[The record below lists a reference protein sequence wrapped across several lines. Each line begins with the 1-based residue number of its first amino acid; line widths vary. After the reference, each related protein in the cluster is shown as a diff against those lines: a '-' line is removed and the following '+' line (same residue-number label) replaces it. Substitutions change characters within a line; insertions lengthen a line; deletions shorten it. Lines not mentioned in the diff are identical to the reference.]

1 MQFIKPGTTFD
12 FVGKRR
18 FAAII
23 SGLLVVA
30 SLLLFFVKGPNWGID
45 FTGGTEI
52 QVKFEQPT
60 EIGDVRDVL
69 TQLELSNDAVQQ
81 VGAETDYRYIIRIQ
95 DTTYGAEELRDNILG
110 TLEDRFGADW
120 IAETSFDAQIGA
132 RLLVRYTGDSVPIE
146 QVEMALSGFEGAK
159 VADSPDDNTV
169 QVKLPGVSAKVQKA
183 IEGAF
188 DGRDMTVEKTD
199 QVGPKVGGELRRK
212 GFLAIAAT
220 LALILVYVAFRF
232 DLAFAPGAVLALF
245 HDVSIV
251 VGIFVITRH
260 EFNLPMIGALLT
272 IIGYSL
278 NDTIVIYDRIREN
291 MRRYRRADTAR
302 LINDS
307 INETMTRTLATSF
320 TTGIA
325 MLAFL
330 FLGGPVIETFA
341 LAILLGVI
349 FGTYSTIFVASPTIL
364 IMEDLRPHLSRMV
377 APLAGASDEDEED
390 DEGGELYPPVVDADG
405 VETPAA
411 AAPVGKKPM
420 TRAEARRR
428 RRKELRDAAAQGS
441 ETPG

>member
-12 FVGKRR
+12 FVGRR
-18 FAAII
+18 KIAAVF
-23 SGLLVVA
+23 SGLMVLA
-30 SLLLFFVKGPNWGID
+30 SLVLFFVMGPNWGID

-52 QVKFEQPT
+52 QVKFDQPT
-60 EIGDVRDVL
+60 EIADVRGVL
-69 TQLELSNDAVQQ
+69 TDLGMSNDAVQQ
-81 VGAETDYRYIIRIQ
+81 VDDPTDYRYIIRIQ
-95 DTTYGAEELRDNILG
+95 DTTYGTEDLRKQILAD
-110 TLEDRFGADW
+110 LEKSFGEDW
-120 IAETSFDAQIGA
+120 IAESSFDAQIGA
-132 RLLVRYTGDSVPIE
+132 RLVVRYNGDSVT
-146 QVEMALSGFEGAK
+146 VESVQKALAGVEGA
-159 VADSPDDNTV
+159 VAADSPDDNTV
-169 QVKLPGVSAKVQKA
+169 QVNLPGVSAAVSKEIKS
-183 IEGAF
+183 AF
-188 DGRDMTVEKTD
+188 EARGPIIEKTD

-251 VGIFVITRH
+251 VGIFTLTRH

-291 MRRYRRADTAR
+291 MRRYRRQDTAR

-307 INETMTRTLATSF
+307 VNETMTRTLATSF
-320 TTGIA
+320 TTGVA

-341 LAILLGVI
+341 LAILLGVV

-364 IMEDLRPHLSRMV
+364 LMEDLRPTLAKMV
-377 APLAGASDEDEED
+377 APLAGAEESTDEE
-390 DEGGELYPPVVDADG
+390 PTTAADG
-405 VETPAA
+405 TVQPAK
-411 AAPVGKKPM
+411 KKPM
-420 TRAEARRR
+420 TAAEARRQ
-428 RRKELRDAAAQGS
+428 RRKELREAAARSSDGAA
-441 ETPG
+441 T